1 LGPKQSALYYNAG
14 MKVFQIQDDWGMEHL
29 KLAVRPDPKPGS
41 GQVLLRMKA
50 ASLNFRD
57 LVVPTRGYGSH
68 TGTLPLIPISDGVGE
83 VMETGAGVTRVKV
96 GDRVCPLFA
105 QAWISGAPSP
115 ERLSRSLGGPVDGT
129 MAEYM
134 VLPQEGVVKVPAH
147 LTDEQAASLPCAAL
161 TAWSALVTHDNLGP
175 GSRILVQGT
184 GGVALFALQFA
195 KLRGAHV
202 TIISSS
208 DEKIAK
214 AKALGADAAINYR
227 STPEWYKSTREF
239 TDNLGYDHIVELGGE
254 KTLPQSLRCIRPGG
268 TLSMIGVLSGGM
280 LSAPL
285 GLVVTR
291 QVRLQGVTVGN
302 RDGFEAMLRAIGQH
316 RLVPVTDKVFA
327 FEELKEAMAYLKS
340 GAHFGK
346 ICIRH

>member
-1 LGPKQSALYYNAG
+1 
-14 MKVFQIQDDWGMEHL
+14 MKVFQIQGDWGMANL
-29 KLAVRPDPKPGS
+29 QLATRPDPRPGA
-41 GQVLLRMKA
+41 GQVLVRMKA
-50 ASLNFRD
+50 ASLNYRD
-57 LVVPTRGYGSH
+57 LVVPDRGYGSH
-68 TGTLPLIPISDGVGE
+68 TGTLPLIPLSDGMGE
-83 VMETGAGVTRVKV
+83 VAEAGAGVTRVKA

-105 QAWISGAPSP
+105 QAWISGPPTP

-134 VLPQEGVVKVPAH
+134 VLPEDGVSKVPAH

-161 TAWSALVTHDNLGP
+161 TAWSAVVTHDNLGP

-195 KLRGAHV
+195 KLIGCHV
-202 TIISSS
+202 TVISSS
-208 DEKIAK
+208 DQKLEK
-214 AKALGADAAINYR
+214 AKTLGADAAINYAK
-227 STPEWYKSTREF
+227 TPEWYRATREI
-239 TDNLGYDHIVELGGE
+239 TAGAGYDHIVELGGE
-254 KTLPQSLRCIRPGG
+254 KTLAQSLRCIRPGG

-291 QVRLQGVTVGN
+291 QVRLQGITVGN

-316 RLVPVTDKVFA
+316 KLVPVTDKVFA
-327 FEELKEAMAYLKS
+327 FEELKEGMAYLKS

-346 ICIRH
+346 VCIRH

>member
-1 LGPKQSALYYNAG
+1 
-14 MKVFQIQDDWGMEHL
+14 MEHL
-29 KLAVRPDPKPGS
+29 KLASRPEPKPGP

-50 ASLNFRD
+50 ASLNYRD
-57 LVVPTRGYGSH
+57 LVVPMRGYGLR
-68 TGTLPLIPISDGVGE
+68 TGTLPLIPVSDGVGE
-83 VMETGAGVTRVKV
+83 VVEIGAGVTRAGA

-105 QAWISGAPSP
+105 QAWISGEPTP
-115 ERLSRSLGGPVDGT
+115 ERLSQSLGGPVDGV

-134 VLPQEGVVKVPAH
+134 LLSEEGVCKVPAH

-161 TAWSALVTHDNLGP
+161 TAWSAIVTHDNLGP
-175 GSRILVQGT
+175 GSRVLVQGT

-202 TIISSS
+202 TLISSS
-208 DEKIAK
+208 DGKIAR
-214 AKALGADAAINYR
+214 AKALGADAAINYLK
-227 STPEWYKSTREF
+227 TPEWYKATRDI
-239 TDNLGYDHIVELGGE
+239 TGGSGYDHILELGGE

-268 TLSMIGVLSGGM
+268 MLSMIGVLSGAM

-291 QVRLQGVTVGN
+291 QVRLQGITVGN

-316 RLVPVTDKVFA
+316 KLVPVTDKVFA

-346 ICIRH
+346 VCIRH